1 MRWEYYIL
9 GLLLRMPSW
18 PLNRKQFV
26 LWKLPVIVFTYSFR
40 GRTPGLAVVGAV
52 SCRGSRPRLCLA
64 QSEWNRSGPQICAH
78 LWLQRGKD
86 CREIR
91 QQWKVF
97 SPERSAEEPPALPPR
112 PGCPGGRL
120 ICSQKLQVR
129 RKSVPRARLSHLGT
143 PTPHFSFSP
152 MPPFKRANRTL
163 KIRDFFFFK
172 NDACSKECSWF
183 TVNPGSPQGI
193 PQRKLKL
200 PGQTCYWRKLKL
212 PGQTRY
218 QRSSSEVL

>member
-1 MRWEYYIL
+1 MTVKRKSRDKATTAFIAHYEGGMRWEYYIL

-40 GRTPGLAVVGAV
+40 GRTPGLAVGGAV
-52 SCRGSRPRLCLA
+52 SCRGSRPQLCLA

-97 SPERSAEEPPALPPR
+97 SPERSAEEPPTPLTGLGALGGDSSAPR
-112 PGCPGGRL
+112 NYKCGG
-120 ICSQKLQVR
+120 SQ
-129 RKSVPRARLSHLGT
+129 SPEPAS
-143 PTPHFSFSP
+143 PT
-152 MPPFKRANRTL
+152 
-163 KIRDFFFFK
+163 
-172 NDACSKECSWF
+172 
-183 TVNPGSPQGI
+183 
-193 PQRKLKL
+193 
-200 PGQTCYWRKLKL
+200 
-212 PGQTRY
+212 
-218 QRSSSEVL
+218 